1 MFPVFKGSPHEIGVQ
16 QGEHYRDL
24 LHEATV
30 RITKAAT
37 FRAAKPWYLPTPLFY
52 YLAKSRASKLLR
64 DDVYTYYPE
73 RAEQLEGVAK
83 GAGVDLS
90 TALFY
95 MYLELAGV
103 GETRFRVDAC
113 TAIGFQPEATECGEV
128 VIVKNMDF
136 YNDYAFMLTARKT
149 VPDDGYSVYGNTAAS
164 YPGMIDGMNEHGLS
178 VTYNLASTTEKPTH
192 YTPLSLAIQ
201 ETLQSCNTTEE
212 AVEHITRAKRG
223 GDALIM
229 IGDAEGTLRTVEIS
243 STESAVRE
251 PQGSVLV
258 NTNHYH
264 TEKMRKTEVPRD
276 AVHPESAAPE
286 LRGKQVHLS
295 SLTRWNRVN
304 ELLAEDVKFSEEHI
318 HRIMSDHGADAK
330 PSRLTICRHHDLTST
345 LYTMVYYPERR
356 TIKVLYGNPCQ
367 NELSEM
373 VFSETG

>member
-1 MFPVFKGSPHEIGVQ
+1 MFPVFKGSPFEIGVQ
-16 QGEHYRDL
+16 QGEHYRGL

-52 YLAKSRASKLLR
+52 SLAKRRASKLLK
-64 DDVYTYYPE
+64 DDVFTYYPE

-90 TALFY
+90 TALFF

-103 GETRFRVDAC
+103 GETRFSVDAC
-113 TAIGFQPEATECGEV
+113 TAIGFQREATECGEA

-149 VPDDGYSVYGNTAAS
+149 IPDDGYSVYGNTAAS

-178 VTYNLASTTEKPTH
+178 VAYNLAFTTEKPSH

-201 ETLQSCNTTEE
+201 ETLQSCETTEE
-212 AVEHITRAKRG
+212 AVEHIAQAKRG
-223 GDALIM
+223 GDALLM

-258 NTNHYH
+258 NTNHYQ
-264 TEKMRKTEVPRD
+264 TAKMRKTEVPRD
-276 AVHPESAAPE
+276 AVHPEDALPE

-304 ELLAEDVKFSEEHI
+304 ELLAEDVKFSEERI
-318 HRIMSDHGADAK
+318 HRMMSDHGADAE
-330 PSRLTICRHHDLTST
+330 PSRLTICRHHYLTGT
-345 LYTMVYYPERR
+345 LYTMVYYPERKS
-356 TIKVLYGNPCQ
+356 IKVLYGNPCR

-373 VFSETG
+373 VFSEAG